1 MYKRTFHD
9 GSVSYSV
16 MLPDP
21 PAGKGKHYKR
31 PEPIQDVLRR
41 MHVACIGQPAGPS
54 QLVQDIANRHLKKFM
69 NKIKQGV

>member
-1 MYKRTFHD
+1 MYKHTIHD

-31 PEPIQDVLRR
+31 PEPIRDVLRR
-41 MHVACIGQPAGPS
+41 MHLTSMRKPYEVS
-54 QLVQDIANRHLKKFM
+54 QLAQDSANRHLKAAM
-69 NKIKQGV
+69 NKNK